1 MLRHC
6 SIQELI
12 EVRNGEGS
20 IGARTHVDECAECR
34 DELDR
39 LHQRVA
45 ALKALPSLNAP
56 RDRWSVVR
64 ESIVAQRK
72 RVWYVRTGWAA
83 AAAIALALGA
93 NGFLAWPGATSDEAE
108 SESEL
113 QTLVEQSVQL
123 DSQLVSVSSRPKVV
137 NGLEAIAMVDL
148 EDRIRVI
155 DNRIGLIDVRVLDAL
170 EGNRNRS
177 DKRLAV
183 QEIDARLLRAL
194 AEREAVEAQL
204 RQLLQERILLMDALV
219 NTHNRR
225 AVYVGF

>member
-20 IGARTHVDECAECR
+20 VGARTHVDECAECR

-45 ALKALPSLNAP
+45 ALRALPSLNAP

-64 ESIVAQRK
+64 ASIVAQRK

-93 NGFLAWPGATSDEAE
+93 NGLLTWPAATSDE

-113 QTLVEQSVQL
+113 QTLVDQSVQL
-123 DSQLVSVSSRPKVV
+123 DSQLVSVVSRPKVV
-137 NGLEAIAMVDL
+137 NGLEAIAIVDL

-170 EGNRNRS
+170 EANKNRS
-177 DKRLAV
+177 DERQAV

-194 AEREAVEAQL
+194 AEKEAVEAQL
-204 RQLLQERILLMDALV
+204 RQLLQERVLLMDALV